1 MKTIHPSSGNVKQK
15 TAGSLLALILGIF
28 LLFSPGV
35 TLPGLDAKTDNYF
48 RDSISKAGI
57 SYGICRIVNGTVSVI
72 KESTLQLE
80 PGGIG
85 MSLAI
90 GQLVDPI
97 NDMVE
102 RLSHVLVMAITSLG
116 IQELTYQIGVAT
128 APPLLALLFL
138 LIAVLAW
145 IQHERVQAVRKILL
159 SGCIIIFIARFFL
172 PLSSLANDFLYKGF
186 FEHRITAADAQLDR
200 GLVDLDTLNRIK
212 LPEKEGWLESIG
224 NNAQSLKQKTAEFRQ
239 VIASI
244 AQNKEQIIESLLQ
257 LTFLYLGIFII
268 QVLVLPLLTFWL
280 LMQIVRALLINP
292 A

>member
-1 MKTIHPSSGNVKQK
+1 MKKSHPTVDSVKQK
-15 TAGSLLALILGIF
+15 RTGSLLAIILGIT
-28 LLFSPGV
+28 LLFSSGI
-35 TLPGLDAKTDNYF
+35 TLPGLDTKTDAYF

-85 MSLAI
+85 MSLAV

-116 IQELTYQIGVAT
+116 IQELTYEIGVAT
-128 APPLLALLFL
+128 APPLLALLFF
-138 LIAVLAW
+138 LIAALVW
-145 IQHERVQAVRKILL
+145 IEHERILSVRRILIN
-159 SGCIIIFIARFFL
+159 SCIIIFIARFFL
-172 PLSSLANDFLYKGF
+172 PLSSLANDFLQKGF
-186 FEHRITAADAQLDR
+186 FEERISTANAQLDR
-200 GLVDLDTLNRIK
+200 GLVDLDNLSKIK
-212 LPEKEGWLESIG
+212 LPEKDGWLESIG
-224 NNAQSLKQKTAEFRQ
+224 NNAQSLKQKTTEFRQ

-244 AQNKEQIIESLLQ
+244 AKNKEQIIESLLQ

-268 QVLVLPLLTFWL
+268 QVLILPLLTFWL
-280 LMQIVRALLINP
+280 LVQIVRALIMNP